1 MSTPAER
8 TFSIGYA
15 ADSLGVSS
23 RTIERRLAR
32 GELTALRVN
41 GERRILSSSI
51 ESARAKRATPVV
63 PPPGL
68 PDQIPQ
74 GLEHGRVRDL
84 LHLTPEDYQ
93 IADIALRLAKINR
106 YCGAMRWPLSV
117 ATHSVLVSYL
127 CPAGFERAGLLHDI
141 TETFG
146 IGDVIAPIKRVIPD
160 VAALEDAIRDQLI
173 PVFPEL
179 ALHNSPEVKHADERA
194 YQLEVWCI
202 RGREPNPEH
211 TAFGFVH
218 PRKGCTTEE
227 GDLYALCARFLQQEI
242 DWRESARLFVTRYTE
257 LFT

>member
-1 MSTPAER
+1 M
-8 TFSIGYA
+8 
-15 ADSLGVSS
+15 
-23 RTIERRLAR
+23 
-32 GELTALRVN
+32 
-41 GERRILSSSI
+41 ILP
-51 ESARAKRATPVV
+51 EH
-63 PPPGL
+63 
-68 PDQIPQ
+68 IPQ
-74 GLEHGRVRDL
+74 GLERGRVRDL

-93 IADIALRLAKINR
+93 IAEIALRLAKINR

-127 CPAGFERAGLLHDI
+127 CPVGFERAGLLHDI

-160 VAALEDAIRDQLI
+160 VGELEDAIRDQLI

-179 ALHNSPEVKHADERA
+179 SLHNSPEVKHADERA

-211 TAFGFVH
+211 TAFQFSYELAGGTVD
-218 PRKGCTTEE
+218 KLCT
-227 GDLYALCARFLQQEI
+227 RFLRQEI
-242 DWRESARLFVTRYTE
+242 GWRASAALFMARYEE